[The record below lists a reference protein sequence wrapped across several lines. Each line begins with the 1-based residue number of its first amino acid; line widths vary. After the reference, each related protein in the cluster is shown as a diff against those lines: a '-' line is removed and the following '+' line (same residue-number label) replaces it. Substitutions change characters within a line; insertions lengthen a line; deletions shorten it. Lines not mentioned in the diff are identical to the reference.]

1 MKNIIVLLSLIV
13 ATKSYAQVIEVKNLK
28 KHIYYFADDKMKGRG
43 TGSDENL
50 KAAKYIAKE
59 FKKYKLQPLG
69 EDGYFQGFDAKVRK
83 VKVVDSIR
91 S

>member
-1 MKNIIVLLSLIV
+1 MIVLPLIIG
-13 ATKSYAQVIEVKNLK
+13 AISFAQDVEVKNLK
-28 KHIYYFADDKMKGRG
+28 KHIYYLADDKMKGRG

-59 FKKYKLQPLG
+59 FKKYKLLPLG